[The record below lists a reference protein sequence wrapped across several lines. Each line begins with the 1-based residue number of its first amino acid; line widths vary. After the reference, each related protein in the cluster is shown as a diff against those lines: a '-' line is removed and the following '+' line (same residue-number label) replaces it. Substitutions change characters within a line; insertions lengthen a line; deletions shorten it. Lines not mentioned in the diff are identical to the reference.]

1 MAKTAKKAVKA
12 SAGTKAAKPAAK
24 KPAPKPKSAQ
34 KPAPRKAE
42 AAKPAVKKPS
52 AAAAAPAVDKE
63 RFTLYGQLG
72 SGPTYTVGLMLT
84 LAKHPFSYIH
94 VNLREAQHKQPDFL
108 VKNRYGQVPAL
119 RDGQSYYVQSAAIL
133 EHLAEALK
141 KFDGKT
147 EFEKNR
153 IREWLFWQWDKL
165 AVPVFRLRA
174 RSRGLR
180 QFGDEVRIMYD
191 TEAKAALA
199 ALELELGKSEWVAA
213 KRPTI
218 ADIGIYGVLRYAA
231 EANIDLTPY
240 PNVTAWKKRFEALPG
255 FGTPEQILP
264 MESRLL

>member
-1 MAKTAKKAVKA
+1 MAKTAKKAAKKPEPKKS
-12 SAGTKAAKPAAK
+12 SAKKPAAKPKPMPAKKQPAAK
-24 KPAPKPKSAQ
+24 KPA
-34 KPAPRKAE
+34 
-42 AAKPAVKKPS
+42 
-52 AAAAAPAVDKE
+52 AAAASSGNKE
-63 RFTLYGQLG
+63 RFTLYGMLG

-84 LAKHPFSYIH
+84 LSKHPFSYFH
-94 VNLREAQHKQPDFL
+94 VNLREGQHKQPDYL

-119 RDGQSYYVQSAAIL
+119 RDGQVYYVQSAAIL
-133 EHLAEALK
+133 QHLADELK

-147 EFEKNR
+147 EIERNR
-153 IREWLFWQWDKL
+153 IREWMFWQWDKL

-174 RSRGLR
+174 RARGLR

-199 ALELELGKSEWVAA
+199 VLENELSKSEWIAA

-218 ADIGIYGVLRYAA
+218 ADVGVYGVLRYIA
-231 EANIDLTPY
+231 EANIDLSPY
-240 PNVTAWKKRFEALPG
+240 PNVSAWKKRFEALPG

>member
-1 MAKTAKKAVKA
+1 MAKTAKKAAKKPEPKKA
-12 SAGTKAAKPAAK
+12 AAK
-24 KPAPKPKSAQ
+24 KPAAKAQ
-34 KPAPRKAE
+34 PAK
-42 AAKPAVKKPS
+42 KQPAKKP
-52 AAAAAPAVDKE
+52 AAAAAPSSGPVNKE
-63 RFTLYGQLG
+63 RFTLYGMLG
-72 SGPTYTVGLMLT
+72 SGPTYTVGLMLS
-84 LAKHPFSYIH
+84 LAKYPFSYIH
-94 VNLREAQHKQPDFL
+94 VNLREGQHKQPDFL

-119 RDGQSYYVQSAAIL
+119 RDGQAYHVQSAAIL
-133 EHLAEALK
+133 QHLADELK

-147 EFEKNR
+147 ELEKNR

-174 RSRGLR
+174 RARGIR

-199 ALELELGKSEWVAA
+199 VLENELAKSEWIAA

-218 ADIGIYGVLRYAA
+218 ADVAAYGVLRYSA

-240 PNVTAWKKRFEALPG
+240 PNVSAWKKRFEALPG